1 MARTQR
7 VVSRQFSPAAR
18 NFFWAI
24 LLPELSIRRAE
35 GKDRATSRFAET
47 ENGLDKAKLSVKKQ
61 NFVERGGVWSIQ
73 NELLVSV
80 YYLAREIS
88 PTIEQSDALKFHDIS
103 SHAKV
108 YLCNLLA
115 RISPKFCRSHYFH
128 GSRGVFFLKN
138 YMNCS
143 FNVLPCKISL
153 KVWKSK

>member
-1 MARTQR
+1 MVWT
-7 VVSRQFSPAAR
+7 
-18 NFFWAI
+18 
-24 LLPELSIRRAE
+24 
-35 GKDRATSRFAET
+35 
-47 ENGLDKAKLSVKKQ
+47 KQ
-61 NFVERGGVWSIQ
+61 NFRSKNKISL
-73 NELLVSV
+73 NEADFGPFKTV

-115 RISPKFCRSHYFH
+115 RISPKFCLSHYFH
-128 GSRGVFFLKN
+128 GSRGVLFLKN

-153 KVWKSK
+153 KV